1 MMMADPAADLRLD
14 QKSMT
19 AVIAL
24 GDAITRTVRIARTLI
39 ESGRLVDLSG
49 LERGVGLFCAK
60 ALDLPP
66 ELGRTVRPRLLALQ
80 ADLDLLAAALHP
92 P

>member
-1 MMMADPAADLRLD
+1 MMMADPAADLCFD
-14 QKSMT
+14 QKAMT

-24 GDAITRTVRIARTLI
+24 GDAITRTVRIARALI

-66 ELGRTVRPRLLALQ
+66 ELGRAVRPRLLAFQ
-80 ADLDLLAAALHP
+80 ADLDLLAGALHP